1 MLSLPPLDT
10 AIDFLKDAQNPTVDL
25 RLGSALGWNVDI
37 ADARGRLDRS
47 VLVTDAMA
55 TQRSDGSWGEKD
67 HPGKRLL
74 PTLWMVKTLG
84 ELGLDRTHA
93 GWMKAV
99 EFLVE
104 VGHTDGDVFSIWGN
118 REGVLSCY
126 VGITALIY
134 LDGGLAELAAPQMD
148 WILRYQEIRV
158 GGEDRRTDQVAVWG
172 PHLKTKYGGCMAETT
187 CLVGLLREGRALA
200 KWGQSEGLP
209 LVESIR
215 EAFLERKVMYSSS
228 GSILPLA
235 VSPKKADSWLAPS
248 FPLDWRIDLIEAVDF
263 IAHTGPADGRLQEA
277 IDKVAEYQLPD
288 GTWPLRRTYRPSQL
302 PGLEHRSSRR
312 GSPMVTLRAV
322 EALRPL
328 HES

>member
-104 VGHTDGDVFSIWGN
+104 VGHTDGDVFSIWGT
-118 REGVLSCY
+118 REGVLS
-126 VGITALIY
+126 
-134 LDGGLAELAAPQMD
+134 
-148 WILRYQEIRV
+148 
-158 GGEDRRTDQVAVWG
+158 
-172 PHLKTKYGGCMAETT
+172 
-187 CLVGLLREGRALA
+187 
-200 KWGQSEGLP
+200 
-209 LVESIR
+209 
-215 EAFLERKVMYSSS
+215 
-228 GSILPLA
+228 
-235 VSPKKADSWLAPS
+235 
-248 FPLDWRIDLIEAVDF
+248 
-263 IAHTGPADGRLQEA
+263 
-277 IDKVAEYQLPD
+277 
-288 GTWPLRRTYRPSQL
+288 
-302 PGLEHRSSRR
+302 
-312 GSPMVTLRAV
+312 
-322 EALRPL
+322 
-328 HES
+328 